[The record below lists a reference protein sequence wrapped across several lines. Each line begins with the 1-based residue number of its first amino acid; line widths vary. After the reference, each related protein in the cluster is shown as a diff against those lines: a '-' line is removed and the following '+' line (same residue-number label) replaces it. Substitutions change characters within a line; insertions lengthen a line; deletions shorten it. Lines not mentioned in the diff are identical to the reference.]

1 MVGKLINVDTWM
13 YMWDDVFL
21 KLVTLSK
28 TTITQVSNNNYSCSH
43 IFAFDIQSNL

>member
-1 MVGKLINVDTWM
+1 MVGIFIYVDTWM
-13 YMWDDVFL
+13 YKWDDALL

-43 IFAFDIQSNL
+43 IFASDIQ